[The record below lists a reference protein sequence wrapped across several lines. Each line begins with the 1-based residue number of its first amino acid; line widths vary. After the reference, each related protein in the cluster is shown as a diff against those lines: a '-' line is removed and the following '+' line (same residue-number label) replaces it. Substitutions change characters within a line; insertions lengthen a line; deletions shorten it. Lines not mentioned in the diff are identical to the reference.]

1 MRDAADGGGINGHK
15 YRPRMENSHPPYSR
29 GRFCTA
35 TAGTGGAGLRAP
47 NPGFWRSEVDPTPTH
62 GILSAKRPFPLAKR
76 RDETIFPP
84 YVVVLKQSRDV
95 VAARIMGGRVM
106 SIIKND
112 RAESESWDPALWSI
126 GTVLGV
132 AIVYLACL
140 T

>member
-1 MRDAADGGGINGHK
+1 L
-15 YRPRMENSHPPYSR
+15 
-29 GRFCTA
+29 
-35 TAGTGGAGLRAP
+35 GA
-47 NPGFWRSEVDPTPTH
+47 ETDPVPTH
-62 GILSAKRPFPLAKR
+62 GILSAKWPFPSQKR

-84 YVVVLKQSRDV
+84 HVVVLKQSRDV
-95 VAARIMGGRVM
+95 VAARTLGGRAM

-140 T
+140 S